1 MTHCYDFTIR
11 LCWILKNAISLVARL
26 AAAARAHA
34 GAIPVKAVVN
44 DSVGESVKVK
54 ELENKVKE
62 LTEKESVKETK
73 EKEDS
78 KAPKDTSRPVSSTPV
93 SGTPWYFH
101 YIENISPK
109 Y

>member
-1 MTHCYDFTIR
+1 LHGFS
-11 LCWILKNAISLVARL
+11 SLVARL

-34 GAIPVKAVVN
+34 GAIPIKVAAT
-44 DSVGESVKVK
+44 DSVSDSMKVK

-62 LTEKESVKETK
+62 LTDKESAKEIK
-73 EKEDS
+73 EKEES

-101 YIENISPK
+101 
-109 Y
+109 